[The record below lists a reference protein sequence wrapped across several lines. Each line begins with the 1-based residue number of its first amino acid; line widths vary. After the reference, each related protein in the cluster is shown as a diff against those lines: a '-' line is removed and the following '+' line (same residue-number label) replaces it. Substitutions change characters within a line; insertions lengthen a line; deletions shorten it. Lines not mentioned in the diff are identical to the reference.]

1 MEALNRINNFEEWL
15 NLKVTYFTYHSFTI
29 KIELRRNL
37 SVEINSSYRYDG
49 ENLQFEDFYVTLED
63 GTEIFPTTEAI
74 QYLQT
79 KAQEKL
85 FELYFHEIE
94 RDYYANL
101 VEDEKEHEW

>member
-15 NLKVTYFTYHSFTI
+15 NLKIKESDYRSFRI
-29 KIELRRNL
+29 KIELRRNI

-74 QYLQT
+74 QHLQT

-85 FELYFHEIE
+85 FDLYFHEIE